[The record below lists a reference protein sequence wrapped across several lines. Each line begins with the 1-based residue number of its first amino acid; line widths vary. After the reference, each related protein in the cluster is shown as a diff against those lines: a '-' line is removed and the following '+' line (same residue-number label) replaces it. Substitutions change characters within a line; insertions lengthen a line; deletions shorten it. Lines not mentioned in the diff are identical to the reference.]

1 MFQSES
7 LDECL
12 NNIPE
17 YRKRAAYR
25 HIHNFIEQRYITYY
39 SVKIATRRKRL
50 GLKKSKVL

>member
-1 MFQSES
+1 MFQSEN

-25 HIHNFIEQRYITYY
+25 HIHNLIEQRYLTYC
-39 SVKIATRRKRL
+39 SIKVAARRKRL